1 MEYQRVI
8 NLLDNTPNQPS
19 KLITKLW
26 VETNDESSGNYNKDN
41 QIRFKASMLRSNLC
55 DYKDAYVLVKGTIA
69 VVKGTIA
76 VVEAK
81 AAAPFN
87 ANKKV
92 ILKKLCSIYQMHK
105 QNKQYASK
113 WCSLYWCS
121 NANV

>member
-26 VETNDESSGNYNKDN
+26 VETNDESSGIYNKDN
-41 QIRFKASMLRSNLC
+41 PIRFKASMLRSSLC
-55 DYKDAYVLVKGTIA
+55 DYKDAYVL
-69 VVKGTIA
+69 VKGTIA

-105 QNKQYASK
+105 QNKQYASR
-113 WCSLYWCS
+113 
-121 NANV
+121 